1 MSKFLIRRTLHAGAV
16 LFGVS
21 IIVFTLFHLL
31 PGGPARAVIGPRAT
45 PVAIHQF
52 DLQYGLLNPLPV
64 QYWDWLIQ
72 VLRGNLGYSY
82 KLDQSVDSLI
92 GEALPRTLVL
102 AGVATVLALVIAIP
116 VGIWQAARRNRVDDY
131 ALTTITFVFYSMPT
145 FLMGIILIVVFSSA
159 IPLFPST
166 GPTGTAPLTSQLN
179 RLVLPVVTLTLV
191 TVGLFSRYMRSSA
204 VDSLLQDYIRTAR
217 AKGASRLQVLRRH
230 VFRNSLLPVIT
241 LIGLSLPGI
250 VAGAV
255 VTESLFDYPGMGYLF
270 WNAAQT
276 DDFPVLI
283 GTSMVIGVAVVVGS
297 LVADILYA
305 VADPRVRRA

>member
-1 MSKFLIRRTLHAGAV
+1 MTRFLIRRTLQAVAV

-21 IIVFTLFHLL
+21 VIVFTLFHML

-45 PVAIHQF
+45 PVAIRQF
-52 DLQYGLLNPLPV
+52 ELQYGLLNPLPV
-64 QYWDWLIQ
+64 QYWDWLVQ

-102 AGVATVLALVIAIP
+102 AGVATALALVLAIP
-116 VGIWQAARRNRVDDY
+116 IGIWQAARRNRADDY
-131 ALTTITFVFYSMPT
+131 VLTTVTFVFYSMPT
-145 FLMGIILIVVFSSA
+145 FLMGVILIVLFSSML
-159 IPLFPST
+159 PLFPST
-166 GPTGTAPLTSQLN
+166 GPTGAVPLTSQLN
-179 RLVLPVVTLTLV
+179 RLVLPIATLTLV
-191 TVGLFSRYMRSSA
+191 TIGLFSRYMRSSA

-217 AKGASRLQVLRRH
+217 AKGNSTFEVLRHH
-230 VFRNSLLPVIT
+230 VFRNSLLPLIT
-241 LIGLSLPGI
+241 LVGLSLPGI

-255 VTESLFDYPGMGYLF
+255 VTESLFNYPGMGYLF

-283 GTSMVIGVAVVVGS
+283 GSSMVIGVAVVIGS

-305 VADPRVRRA
+305 IADPRVRRA